1 MERTIK
7 VTKNVIVKKR
17 EKIYSN
23 VTQSLAFRTKEIA
36 FIIRSY
42 KKEEND
48 SYSLITVKNFCE
60 RKKIKWF
67 EPKNEFIGETKIE
80 QIVGSALLCD
90 FGIAILPKTPN
101 ENVGLEIGL
110 LMSLAKPIFIL
121 KGRNVS
127 RKIPFDYDS
136 FIYIKHN
143 STQQLLKDLL
153 AKHETHEL
161 RHVQYEEL
169 INKILKKV
177 LKPLFSSKTDQLAI
191 ALGKSGIQAQNNQKN
206 IKLFIESWK
215 KNPQKTL
222 ESLERGM
229 ILDLATRVCKIENVA
244 KSGTNKLCKGINNYL
259 IEEISKEKSLFLAYQ
274 GKHAIADMLINKK

>member
-1 MERTIK
+1 MERITK
-7 VTKNVIVKKR
+7 VTEKVIVKKR
-17 EKIYSN
+17 QKIYSN
-23 VTQSLAFRTKEIA
+23 VTQSLAFRTREIA

-48 SYSLITVKNFCE
+48 SYSLNTVKIFCE

-101 ENVGLEIGL
+101 ENVGVEIGL

-177 LKPLFSSKTDQLAI
+177 FKPLFSSKTDQLAI

-222 ESLERGM
+222 KSLERGM
-229 ILDLATRVCKIENVA
+229 ILDIATRVCKIENVA
-244 KSGTNKLCKGINNYL
+244 KSVTNSLCKGINNYL
-259 IEEISKEKSLFLAYQ
+259 SEEISKEKSLFLAYQ